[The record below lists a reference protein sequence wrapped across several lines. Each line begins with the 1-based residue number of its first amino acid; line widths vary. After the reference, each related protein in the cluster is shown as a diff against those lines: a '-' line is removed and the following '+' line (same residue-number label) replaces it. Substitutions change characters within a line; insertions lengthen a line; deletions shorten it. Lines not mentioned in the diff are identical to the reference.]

1 MNRNGRPQFPCA
13 FISADALGVAATI
26 FSDFGSDHLVERLS
40 GQPNIVANIT
50 QVLTGERTFLEVCN
64 SYKLP
69 VDEMDEG
76 DICVLTGVAGVDPHD
91 VFVVA
96 NNKVVFK
103 GEEKRAIANLFELRR
118 KTDCS
123 GGPAAVNSCAWPDS
137 RCSVIIPNNTTHTWT
152 HTLMSLQPER
162 GIDHLHEA
170 HNCRPSHAI
179 IRHDNPQEAL

>member
-1 MNRNGRPQFPCA
+1 MRAPFPNIHTVFQCLSHGANRHGRPQFPCA
-13 FISADALGVAATI
+13 FIAADALGVAATI
-26 FSDFGSDHLVERLS
+26 FSDFGPDHLVESVS
-40 GQPNIVANIT
+40 GQPDVVANIK
-50 QVLTGERTFLEVCN
+50 QVLTGEQTFLEVCN
-64 SYKLP
+64 SDKRP

-123 GGPAAVNSCAWPDS
+123 GGPAAVNSSAWPDC
-137 RCSVIIPNNTTHTWT
+137 RCHSFIVPNNTT
-152 HTLMSLQPER
+152 P
-162 GIDHLHEA
+162 
-170 HNCRPSHAI
+170 
-179 IRHDNPQEAL
+179 NP